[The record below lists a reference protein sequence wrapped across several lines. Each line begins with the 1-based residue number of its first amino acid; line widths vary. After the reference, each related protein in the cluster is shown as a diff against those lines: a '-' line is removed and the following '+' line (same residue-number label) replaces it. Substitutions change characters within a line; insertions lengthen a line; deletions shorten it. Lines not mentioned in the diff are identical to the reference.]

1 MDAPVPAVIGLG
13 ELLWDCFPDRRLPGG
28 APANV
33 AFHVQQFGLSAAV
46 ATRVGTDALGD
57 ELCTFLQ
64 AQGLTTDLVQ
74 RDPLHPTGTVT
85 VECLPTG
92 NRFTFLEESAWDF
105 LEATP
110 AWLSAMAAARAIC
123 FGTLAQR
130 HAVSRETIMRC
141 VQSAPDECLVVYD
154 VNLRPP
160 FYTREWIDQSLRLA
174 SLAKLNDAEAV
185 ILASLLQGPEGNDLV
200 FARWLREHYGLE
212 AVCVTRG
219 ERGAACVW
227 AEGQHEV
234 PGISVHV
241 ADTVG
246 AGDAFSAALIWA
258 RLSNWPWD
266 RALQLANAVGALVAG
281 RPGAMPLLRDDYQT
295 LKEEFCQG

>member
-1 MDAPVPAVIGLG
+1 MDAPVPEVIGLG

-33 AFHVQQFGLSAAV
+33 AFHVQQLGFSSSV
-46 ATRVGTDALGD
+46 ATRVGTDVLGD
-57 ELCTFLQ
+57 ELCSFLRS
-64 AQGLTTDLVQ
+64 QGITTDLVQ

-92 NRFTFLEESAWDF
+92 NRFTFLEESAWDY

-110 AWLSAMAAARAIC
+110 AWLSAMATARAIC

-130 HAVSRETIMRC
+130 NAVSRETIMRC
-141 VQSAPDECLVVYD
+141 VQSAQDECLVVYD

-160 FYTREWIDQSLRLA
+160 FYAREWIDQSLRLA
-174 SLAKLNDAEAV
+174 SLAKLNDAEAAL
-185 ILASLLQGPEGNDLV
+185 LASLLRGPEGNDV
-200 FARWLREHYGLE
+200 SFARWLREHYGLE

-219 ERGAACVW
+219 ERGAVCVC
-227 AEGQHEV
+227 AEGHYET
-234 PGISVHV
+234 PGISVKV

-266 RALQLANAVGALVAG
+266 RTLQLANAVGALVAS
-281 RPGAMPLLRDDYQT
+281 RPGAMPVLSDEYQA
-295 LKEEFCQG
+295 LKIQLGQG